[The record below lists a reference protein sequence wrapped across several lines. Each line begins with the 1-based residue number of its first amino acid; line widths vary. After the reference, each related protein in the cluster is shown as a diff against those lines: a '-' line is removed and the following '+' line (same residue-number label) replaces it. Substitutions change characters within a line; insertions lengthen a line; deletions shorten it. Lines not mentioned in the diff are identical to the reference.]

1 MRASGVCAR
10 VMHARRGDEGCGE
23 FVCASWT
30 VARARCSIGVAR
42 VRIIIIVD
50 PTARAPRGFR
60 GMRARDDARAME
72 RDDRLTRRDGCTIQG
87 VATLA
92 AAKPSFAA
100 YGESANV
107 FGGIS
112 NPTGARDTIDIALEI
127 DSVWVDANEC
137 E

>member
-1 MRASGVCAR
+1 MRGICVR
-10 VMHARRGDEGCGE
+10 VVDGR
-23 FVCASWT
+23 
-30 VARARCSIGVAR
+30 ARARCSIGVACG
-42 VRIIIIVD
+42 RIIIID

-60 GMRARDDARAME
+60 GMRAWDDARAME

-127 DSVWVDANEC
+127 DSVWVDAHAC

>member
-1 MRASGVCAR
+1 
-10 VMHARRGDEGCGE
+10 
-23 FVCASWT
+23 
-30 VARARCSIGVAR
+30 
-42 VRIIIIVD
+42 
-50 PTARAPRGFR
+50 
-60 GMRARDDARAME
+60 MRARDDARAME

>member
-1 MRASGVCAR
+1 
-10 VMHARRGDEGCGE
+10 
-23 FVCASWT
+23 
-30 VARARCSIGVAR
+30 
-42 VRIIIIVD
+42 
-50 PTARAPRGFR
+50 
-60 GMRARDDARAME
+60 MRARDDARAME

-107 FGGIS
+107 FGGVS

-127 DSVWVDANEC
+127 DSVWVGRMSPRMHARRNEETRGTRDAERNG
-137 E
+137 

>member
-1 MRASGVCAR
+1 MRGICVR
-10 VMHARRGDEGCGE
+10 VVDGR
-23 FVCASWT
+23 
-30 VARARCSIGVAR
+30 ARAVFDRCRACAHHHHHRSDR
-42 VRIIIIVD
+42 
-50 PTARAPRGFR
+50 ARARGFR
-60 GMRARDDARAME
+60 GMRAWDDARAME

-127 DSVWVDANEC
+127 DSVWVDANAC

>member
-1 MRASGVCAR
+1 
-10 VMHARRGDEGCGE
+10 
-23 FVCASWT
+23 
-30 VARARCSIGVAR
+30 
-42 VRIIIIVD
+42 
-50 PTARAPRGFR
+50 
-60 GMRARDDARAME
+60 MRARDDARAME
-72 RDDRLTRRDGCTIQG
+72 NDDRLTRRDAYTIQG

-127 DSVWVDANEC
+127 DSVWVDAGMHAHARAKRRAGRGTRDGMSEMGKENDARRWKSARGGDARMDGRLTRRMRRARVV
-137 E
+137 